1 MSSRSHVG
9 FWLLVCL
16 CAVFVVPYFVRGDTM
31 RSRLVQEVNAVKLTF
46 GARAGNGIVE
56 TVNGVYQATVVASGL
71 REALDDLKHTQ
82 RDEEVAQ
89 RIGTQVLVKAAKGID
104 GYIQALSMQFYAVIL
119 RVVVVAF
126 WMLVLMPFAA
136 AVLVDGFSARAKKF
150 ETLGFQNPTAFAAG
164 VHLVVLVSAVP
175 LLYVVAP
182 FSVSPLFMPYWA
194 AATALPL
201 SFAIQHMQPV
211 LTR

>member
-1 MSSRSHVG
+1 VSSRSHVG
-9 FWLLVCL
+9 FWLLLCL
-16 CAVFVVPYFVRGDTM
+16 CAVFVVPYFVRGDAM
-31 RSRLVQEVNAVKLTF
+31 RSRLVQEVSAVKLTF

-56 TVNGVYQATVVASGL
+56 TVNDVYQATVVASGL

-89 RIGTQVLVKAAKGID
+89 RIGTKVLVKAAKGID
-104 GYIQALSMQFYAVIL
+104 GYIQALSRI
-119 RVVVVAF
+119 VVVAF
-126 WMLVLMPFAA
+126 WMLVLLPFAA
-136 AVLVDGFSARAKKF
+136 AVLIDGFSARAKKF